1 MQKILRWWCQH
12 WSLFKFPW
20 WSWLVL
26 AWPNRYT
33 RKRCINLFCCPVFL
47 QSSIHWLWIATVAIQ
62 STVFQTH
69 QISNE
74 SCARCSLGVFECG
87 FHGPQF
93 MAIANN
99 FLSLSGNSQ
108 LIDHLIDFSRYQ
120 IVHTIFP
127 AYDALYRQIHKGAG
141 AGEDEGNMAC
151 FGTES
156 LIWLHSCFWSV
167 EVCLSPTWAKLSAW
181 WKNHIFLTAL
191 FQQFLFVICETF
203 FSGL

>member
-1 MQKILRWWCQH
+1 MNC
-12 WSLFKFPW
+12 
-20 WSWLVL
+20 
-26 AWPNRYT
+26 N
-33 RKRCINLFCCPVFL
+33 CCN
-47 QSSIHWLWIATVAIQ
+47 SEHC
-62 STVFQTH
+62 
-69 QISNE
+69 ISNT
-74 SCARCSLGVFECG
+74 SDFQRKLCQMFLGVSECG

-156 LIWLHSCFWSV
+156 LI
-167 EVCLSPTWAKLSAW
+167 
-181 WKNHIFLTAL
+181 
-191 FQQFLFVICETF
+191 
-203 FSGL
+203 